1 MIEIPAAAVCA
12 AQFARYMD
20 FLSIG
25 TNDLIQYTLAIDR
38 VDDEINYLYDPLHP
52 AVLALIR
59 NTIRAGQ
66 KAGIPVSLC
75 GEMAGDPRYTRLLL
89 GLGLTQFSMHP
100 AGLLE
105 IKRVVQDSHIGELSQ
120 IARRLLRTTDAEKYT
135 ETLKA
140 IAQN

>member
-1 MIEIPAAAVCA
+1 
-12 AQFARYMD
+12 
-20 FLSIG
+20 
-25 TNDLIQYTLAIDR
+25 
-38 VDDEINYLYDPLHP
+38 
-52 AVLALIR
+52 
-59 NTIRAGQ
+59 
-66 KAGIPVSLC
+66 
-75 GEMAGDPRYTRLLL
+75 
-89 GLGLTQFSMHP
+89 MHP